1 MERKE
6 ISLEDSKKIMLEI
19 LKSVDCCCRQNDLK
33 YSLDFGTLLGAVRHK
48 GFIPWDDDIDLMM
61 PRRYFNQFLKLY
73 NDDHYDMITN
83 DDSNWGWHYVRVC
96 DKNSIVVFAPNSER
110 VSEHGIWLSIFPVD
124 GVPDSSEEWIAQQQR
139 INFYYNL
146 CRLKRSSWTKGGN
159 IIKNI
164 AKIISRWI
172 LFPISLRYLAKRE
185 EFWMCKHSFK
195 KTEKVFTKVIN
206 YYVRPSCYFDKV
218 IDLDF
223 EGNKFMAIADHHQ
236 YLTSVYNDYM
246 TPPPA
251 SERVPKH
258 GFTAY
263 WKK

>member
-1 MERKE
+1 MGMKE
-6 ISLEDSKKIMLEI
+6 VSLEDSKKIMFGI
-19 LKSVDCCCRQNDLK
+19 LKSVDSCCRLNGLK

-124 GVPDSSEEWIAQQQR
+124 GVPDSSEEWKVQQRR
-139 INFYYNL
+139 INFYHSL
-146 CRLKRSSWTKGGN
+146 CRLKRSGWTIGGS

-164 AKIISRWI
+164 MKLIFRWMLI
-172 LFPISLRYLAKRE
+172 PVSLKYLAKKE
-185 EFWMCKHSFK
+185 ESWMSKYSFE

-223 EGNKFMAIADHHQ
+223 EGNKFMAIADYHQ